1 MDPRIQTLSDH
12 IHGVNLSRQIQVEDD
27 FDGMSKKIE
36 GILNTDFDIFK
47 ERLKHEQLKYSNV
60 NQSQIAL
67 EESDV
72 SDMSDGS
79 EDVEKL
85 LRNVQK
91 YEKMQIKLEQEI
103 KDAENSKETT

>member
-1 MDPRIQTLSDH
+1 
-12 IHGVNLSRQIQVEDD
+12 
-27 FDGMSKKIE
+27 MSKKIE
-36 GILNTDFDIFK
+36 GILNSDFDIFK
-47 ERLKHEQLKYSNV
+47 ERLKQEQLKYSNV

-67 EESDV
+67 EESDL

-91 YEKMQIKLEQEI
+91 YEKMQTKLEQEI
-103 KDAENSKETT
+103 KDANLWAEYTT

>member
-1 MDPRIQTLSDH
+1 
-12 IHGVNLSRQIQVEDD
+12 
-27 FDGMSKKIE
+27 MSKKIE
-36 GILNTDFDIFK
+36 GILNSDFDIFK
-47 ERLKHEQLKYSNV
+47 ERLKQEQLKYSNV

-67 EESDV
+67 EESDL

-91 YEKMQIKLEQEI
+91 YEKMQTKLEQEI
-103 KDAENSKETT
+103 KDAETSN